1 MAPLRVARENG
12 VARLTLDRPPL
23 NVLTPDLIDGLGAAF
38 RDLRADP
45 EVRVVVLA
53 GAGRAFSAG
62 VDVGA
67 MRDLDVTA
75 ARPFIERLRTTIRA
89 LEDVPVPTIARLHGH
104 VLGGALELTLA
115 CDLRIA
121 ADSCRLGMPEIT
133 VGIPSVIQAA
143 LLPGLVGWGRTAELL
158 LGGQPVEA
166 REAERWGLVN
176 RAVDESRLDAEVEA
190 WVERFRALPP
200 DALRLQ
206 KALLARWRRVDLDTA
221 VALSTDVFARA
232 YATGRAAAR
241 DAGLPRPTAR
251 GRLTPSSRGDAP
263 PPGPHGR
270 PEPWT
275 VGRPSPCSR
284 ASRS

>member
-1 MAPLRVARENG
+1 VAALRVARENG
-12 VARLTLDRPPL
+12 VTRLTLDRPPL
-23 NVLTPDLIDGLGAAF
+23 NVLTPDLIDGLGSAF
-38 RDLRADP
+38 RDLAADP
-45 EVRVVVLA
+45 DVRVVVLA

-62 VDVGA
+62 VDVGV
-67 MRDLDVTA
+67 MRDLDGTG
-75 ARPFIERLRTTIRA
+75 ARAFIEKLRATIRA

-176 RAVDESRLDAEVEA
+176 RAVEESRLAGEVEA
-190 WVERFRALPP
+190 WIARLRALPP
-200 DALRLQ
+200 DAVRLQ
-206 KALLARWRRVDLDTA
+206 KALLARWRRVDVDTA

-232 YATGRAAAR
+232 YATGEPKRAMQAFLDRRRAR
-241 DAGLPRPTAR
+241 A
-251 GRLTPSSRGDAP
+251 
-263 PPGPHGR
+263 
-270 PEPWT
+270 
-275 VGRPSPCSR
+275 
-284 ASRS
+284 

>member
-1 MAPLRVARENG
+1 VAPLRVARENG

-67 MRDLDVTA
+67 MRDLDVVA

-200 DALRLQ
+200 DAVRLQ
-206 KALLARWRRVDLDTA
+206 KALLSRWRRVDLDTA
-221 VALSTDVFARA
+221 MALSTDVFARA
-232 YATGRAAAR
+232 YATGEPQRAMRAFLDR
-241 DAGLPRPTAR
+241 RRAGA
-251 GRLTPSSRGDAP
+251 
-263 PPGPHGR
+263 
-270 PEPWT
+270 
-275 VGRPSPCSR
+275 
-284 ASRS
+284 